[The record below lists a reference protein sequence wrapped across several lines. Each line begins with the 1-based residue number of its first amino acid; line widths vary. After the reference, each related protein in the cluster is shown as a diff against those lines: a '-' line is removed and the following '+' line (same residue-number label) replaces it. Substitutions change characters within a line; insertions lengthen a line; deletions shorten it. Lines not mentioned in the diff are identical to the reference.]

1 MPLKIGENA
10 NRLENLLASMPVR
23 LDSWDS
29 QYCQRV
35 EDKYYYQLRTQTL
48 PQTERERERESNLLT
63 IAFQF
68 PR

>member
-1 MPLKIGENA
+1 
-10 NRLENLLASMPVR
+10 MPVR

-48 PQTERERERESNLLT
+48 PQTDTERERERERERESNLLT

>member
-35 EDKYYYQLRTQTL
+35 EDKCYYQLRTQTL
-48 PQTERERERESNLLT
+48 PQTDRQRERDRERE
-63 IAFQF
+63 
-68 PR
+68 